1 MKIVGLTGGI
11 GSGKTTVANMFAE
24 LGIPIYNADIE
35 AKKLTATSQ
44 TIRKKLIE
52 LLGKE
57 TYKEG
62 VLDRKFM
69 ADRIF
74 SDNELLQAVNA
85 IIHPEVAN
93 HFKIWVAHQK
103 SPYVIKE
110 AAIIFESGA
119 HLQYDLII
127 LVTAPKKVRIQR
139 VMSRDNSSQK
149 EVEQRIA
156 NQWSDSKKSKLADI
170 IIKNVN
176 LDSTR
181 RQVEAIHL
189 QLR

>member
-1 MKIVGLTGGI
+1 
-11 GSGKTTVANMFAE
+11 
-24 LGIPIYNADIE
+24 
-35 AKKLTATSQ
+35 Q

-156 NQWSDSKKSKLADI
+156 NQWS
-170 IIKNVN
+170 
-176 LDSTR
+176 
-181 RQVEAIHL
+181 
-189 QLR
+189 